1 MFGPFGSMLALV
13 GSMLGPFGSI
23 LGTFR
28 TLLAELCKK
37 YIEFGIDLRRW
48 VFQKEFGRKTKK
60 ELNPRTTKRQT
71 HKQARRNARSRT
83 PPPLPQEGRSV
94 PDFFPI
100 PELPIL
106 NLPRPE
112 RSLASPYLSGGTA
125 HSAGPIQN
133 PENLVLWTNIS
144 DFSDF

>member
-71 HKQARRNARSRT
+71 HKQARRNARSR
-83 PPPLPQEGRSV
+83 
-94 PDFFPI
+94 
-100 PELPIL
+100 PE
-106 NLPRPE
+106 
-112 RSLASPYLSGGTA
+112 SKTK
-125 HSAGPIQN
+125 
-133 PENLVLWTNIS
+133 ENANGVK
-144 DFSDF
+144 